1 MADIISLDPKI
12 QNAKDKKASMER
24 RRKLAAVRN
33 ALQGARRKFR
43 CEKCHQQLDPGYLME
58 IEERENLR
66 VPYLF
71 CESCADE
78 YVEYIERLKGKDDP
92 NCYWRN
98 DIWLEVWKR
107 WIDYQGT
114 VDRYIRSKEFKQLV
128 EELKQP
134 EPEE

>member
-1 MADIISLDPKI
+1 
-12 QNAKDKKASMER
+12 
-24 RRKLAAVRN
+24 
-33 ALQGARRKFR
+33 
-43 CEKCHQQLDPGYLME
+43 ME
-58 IEERENLR
+58 IEERKNLR

-98 DIWLEVWKR
+98 EIWLELWKR